1 MVLVRTEAAR
11 SPQPP
16 RAIDQQIDVQATSG
30 RRRGG
35 GDHPRRRAGCS
46 RLEVPAGT
54 HYPLPG
60 SLNGHHT
67 ASHNATWL
75 YRFISHH
82 RYVSI
87 SSAIGCPSHSIV
99 WFKNRRAKWR
109 KQKREEQ
116 ERLRKLQEERGG
128 CRAPPPRVPASPPR
142 YSDHSDSD
150 LEVA

>member
-1 MVLVRTEAAR
+1 M
-11 SPQPP
+11 
-16 RAIDQQIDVQATSG
+16 SG

-35 GDHPRRRAGCS
+35 GDHPRRRRAGCS

-54 HYPLPG
+54 RCRYREASMDTTQPRTMLPG
-60 SLNGHHT
+60 FT
-67 ASHNATWL
+67 ASFHITDTFL
-75 YRFISHH
+75 S
-82 RYVSI
+82 
-87 SSAIGCPSHSIV
+87 V

-128 CRAPPPRVPASPPR
+128 CRAPPPRAPASPPR